1 MRQSSTSWIRDDP
14 RVNSRLVPEASAA
27 PQKNSDFGKMI
38 LVRQRLRQ
46 WPTSKALRREP
57 LLGPLEKPAMRLRLF
72 AVLATTCGRPAAILI
87 IRDKLPAFSVSAES

>member
-14 RVNSRLVPEASAA
+14 RVNSRLVPEAAAA

-72 AVLATTCGRPAAILI
+72 AVGLAGAKRDHLRPHARLGRVIY
-87 IRDKLPAFSVSAES
+87 